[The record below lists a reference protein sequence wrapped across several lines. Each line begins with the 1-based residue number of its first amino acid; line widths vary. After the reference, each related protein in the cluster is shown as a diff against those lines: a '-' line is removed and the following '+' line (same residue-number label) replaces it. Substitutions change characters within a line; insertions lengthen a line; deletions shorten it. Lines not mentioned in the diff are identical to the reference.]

1 MSRFNPKLI
10 PFFILSFI
18 AFFMLLDGI
27 FVYFAHQTYTGPYTD
42 NAFQKGLDFDKIN
55 QQSIYQQQT
64 AWQAVIDAQD
74 GAITLHL
81 TDADHRNISDATV
94 LVKVV
99 RPATNRYDQV
109 LELKAQGDGIYNGDF
124 VFPAPGQWEIRVK
137 ASFQDQ
143 EFITSKRVLIPA
155 SK

>member
-1 MSRFNPKLI
+1 
-10 PFFILSFI
+10 
-18 AFFMLLDGI
+18 MLLDGI
-27 FVYFAHQTYTGPYTD
+27 FVYFAHQTYTGPYTE

-64 AWQAVIDAQD
+64 AWHAEIAVQD
-74 GAITLHL
+74 DRITLHL
-81 TDADHRNISDATV
+81 TDPDGRNISDAKV
-94 LVKVV
+94 LAKVV

-109 LELKAQGDGIYNGDF
+109 LELKAQGDGFYNCDF

-137 ASFQDQ
+137 ASYQDQ
-143 EFITSKRVLIPA
+143 EFITSKRVMIPV